1 MNCYRIEE
9 VQEGEPLFQHVDATY
24 VLHLENNGRIDR
36 IKKELR
42 QYYPSKNTFVL
53 FNKGYRKCPKN
64 LPAPETRF
72 DIVDA
77 NLYIFRDAKEK
88 GFKNI
93 LVLEDDFFFD
103 SKIQDH
109 CLNVDH
115 FISTHQDF
123 IYYLG
128 NVPAI
133 IFPYSWYHY
142 RATFTMASHAVIY
155 SESYRNALLR
165 VPQESILDWDI
176 FQLTFKNSLRFM
188 YYTPLCYQ
196 LFPETENSNGW
207 GNENVVIRMI
217 AIVVFQ
223 WFQLLKMNVQSSPG
237 YPFFYFLS
245 KVIFWIVLA
254 VILVCCVDMKNIG
267 VGSIYKNFYSGKY
280 GSKKRR

>member
-9 VQEGEPLFQHVDATY
+9 VQEGEPLFQHIDATY

-103 SKIQDH
+103 SKIYM
-109 CLNVDH
+109 
-115 FISTHQDF
+115 F
-123 IYYLG
+123 
-128 NVPAI
+128 
-133 IFPYSWYHY
+133 FP
-142 RATFTMASHAVIY
+142 
-155 SESYRNALLR
+155 
-165 VPQESILDWDI
+165 SI
-176 FQLTFKNSLRFM
+176 R
-188 YYTPLCYQ
+188 
-196 LFPETENSNGW
+196 
-207 GNENVVIRMI
+207 
-217 AIVVFQ
+217 
-223 WFQLLKMNVQSSPG
+223 WFSFRIQM
-237 YPFFYFLS
+237 
-245 KVIFWIVLA
+245 
-254 VILVCCVDMKNIG
+254 ILVQKLVIMQFGLKA
-267 VGSIYKNFYSGKY
+267 
-280 GSKKRR
+280 